1 MSDRTGNTKTV
12 EAIYNNMF
20 ETKSWKPLTSEN
32 QLFLLNNKNERC
44 NL

>member
-1 MSDRTGNTKTV
+1 MNDRTGNTKIV
-12 EAIYNNMF
+12 EEIYNNMF

-32 QLFLLNNKNERC
+32 QLFLLNKKNERC